1 MRFTISCIFLII
13 LIALGSSF
21 TISYSEKVIPDWVK
35 NTAGWWSDDQIS
47 EQEFVSAI
55 EFLIE
60 INVIDLNNFPQNVI
74 SNLLTWDEIVNDA
87 KFANDGS
94 LKIKEIHFGDSDIML
109 TTKFDAMSNNFL
121 DVTTF
126 DLLDSGINLFKI
138 EPKKDFTYST

>member
-21 TISYSEKVIPDWVK
+21 TISYSEKAIPDWVK

-74 SNLLTWDEIVNDA
+74 SNLLTWDEIVTDA

-94 LKIKEIHFGDSDIML
+94 LK
-109 TTKFDAMSNNFL
+109 KFIL
-121 DVTTF
+121 
-126 DLLDSGINLFKI
+126 GILI
-138 EPKKDFTYST
+138 SC